1 MKSYNEQLGWN
12 DGAREPREDR
22 KGGKVLSAIVLV
34 ITQLLSL
41 GFWIIAAGAIELLGI
56 FGACPDCASTAVS
69 SLSWYPVLVLLCTV
83 IAWSSWSFRGYL
95 LAVLVSALPLLAL
108 TF

>member
-12 DGAREPREDR
+12 DGARESGEDR

-41 GFWIIAAGAIELLGI
+41 GFWILAAGAIELLGV
-56 FGACPDCASTAVS
+56 FGACPDCAKNEIS
-69 SLSWYPVLVLLCTV
+69 SLSWYPSAVLLCTV
-83 IAWSSWSFRGYL
+83 IAWALWSFRGYL
-95 LAVLVSALPLLAL
+95 LAVLVSALPLLVMI
-108 TF
+108 F